1 MRWMFTHYTFV
12 ALVCWWA
19 LALVW
24 LPGYFLRLRARK
36 APTPYPAAQIVA
48 PLLLYACFFLMFAG
62 PRLGFRL
69 LLTPRTPALGVLGD
83 ILAVAGVAFAIWARL
98 TLGRNWS
105 GLIVSVREG
114 QGLVQHGPYAIVRHP
129 IYTGF
134 ICAMVGTAL
143 TIGTLASWI
152 GVASGTVA
160 LLIRAEIEDRMMAA
174 EFGDAHAAYRART
187 KKLIPFVW

>member
-1 MRWMFTHYTFV
+1 MLMFTHYTFV
-12 ALVCWWA
+12 ALACWWV

-24 LPGYFLRLRARK
+24 LRGYFRRLRARN
-36 APTPYPAAQIVA
+36 APTPYLGAQIVA
-48 PLLLYACFFLMFAG
+48 SGLLYACFVLIFAA

-69 LLTPRTPALGVLGD
+69 QLTPRTPALGVLGD
-83 ILAVAGVAFAIWARL
+83 VLAIAGVAFAIWARV

-105 GLIVSVREG
+105 GLVVSVREG

-134 ICAMVGTAL
+134 VSAIIGTAL
-143 TIGTLASWI
+143 TIGTLASWL
-152 GVASGTVA
+152 GVAAGVVG
-160 LLIRAEIEDRMMAA
+160 LLIRAEIEDRMMAT

-187 KKLIPFVW
+187 RRLIPLVW

>member
-1 MRWMFTHYTFV
+1 MRMFTHYTYV
-12 ALVCWWA
+12 ALACWCA

-24 LPGYFLRLRARK
+24 LPGYFVQRRARN
-36 APTPYPAAQIVA
+36 APTPYPGAQIVA
-48 PLLLYACFFLMFAG
+48 PLLLYACFFLIFAA

-69 LLTPRTPALGVLGD
+69 LLTPRTPVLGVLGD
-83 ILAVAGVAFAIWARL
+83 ILAIAGVAFAIWARL

-134 ICAMVGTAL
+134 ISAMVGTAL
-143 TIGTLASWI
+143 TIGTLASWL
-152 GVASGTVA
+152 GVTAGIA
-160 LLIRAEIEDRMMAA
+160 GLLIRAEIEDRMMAA
-174 EFGDAHAAYRART
+174 AFGEPHAAYRART
-187 KKLIPFVW
+187 RKLIPFAW

>member
-1 MRWMFTHYTFV
+1 MFTHYTFV
-12 ALVCWWA
+12 ALACWWA

-24 LPGYFLRLRARK
+24 LPGYFLRLRARN
-36 APTPYPAAQIVA
+36 APTPYPGAQIVA
-48 PLLLYACFFLMFAG
+48 PLLLYVCFFLIFAA

-83 ILAVAGVAFAIWARL
+83 VFAVAGVAFAIWARL

-134 ICAMVGTAL
+134 ISALIGTAL
-143 TIGTLASWI
+143 TIGTLASWL
-152 GVASGTVA
+152 GVAAGVVA

-174 EFGDAHAAYRART
+174 EFGEAHAAYRART
-187 KKLIPFVW
+187 RKLIPLLW

>member
-1 MRWMFTHYTFV
+1 MFTPYTFV
-12 ALVCWWA
+12 ALACWWV

-24 LPGYFLRLRARK
+24 LPGYFLRLRARN
-36 APTPYPAAQIVA
+36 APTPYPAAQVVA
-48 PLLLYACFFLMFAG
+48 PLLLYACFFLIFAA

-83 ILAVAGVAFAIWARL
+83 VLAVAGVAFAIWARL

-134 ICAMVGTAL
+134 ISALIGTAL
-143 TIGTLASWI
+143 TIGTLASWL
-152 GVASGTVA
+152 GVAAGVVA

-174 EFGDAHAAYRART
+174 EFGEAHAAYRART
-187 KKLIPFVW
+187 RKLIPLLW